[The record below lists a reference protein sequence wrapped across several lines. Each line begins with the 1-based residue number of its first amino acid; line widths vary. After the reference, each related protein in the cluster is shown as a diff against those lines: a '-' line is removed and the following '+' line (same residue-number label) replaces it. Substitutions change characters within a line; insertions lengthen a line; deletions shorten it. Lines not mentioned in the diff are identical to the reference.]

1 MITETEKSYIAGII
15 DGEGSIMLERFHS
28 NQLPSPCISITSST
42 LELLE
47 YVKVVLGKG
56 SIKSKKNYKKDVHKN
71 CYTYILRYN
80 DAINLLNDIY
90 PYLII
95 NTKRKRAKLIIDN
108 YKKLT
113 PRNGRYTEE
122 MLKNKIEFYN
132 KFINTK

>member
-1 MITETEKSYIAGII
+1 MTETEKAYIAGII

-47 YVKVVLGKG
+47 YVKTVLGKG
-56 SIKSKKNYKKDVHKN
+56 SIKSKKNYKIDVHKN

-80 DAINLLNDIY
+80 NALNLLNDIY

-95 NTKRKRAKLIIDN
+95 NSKRKRAKLIIDN